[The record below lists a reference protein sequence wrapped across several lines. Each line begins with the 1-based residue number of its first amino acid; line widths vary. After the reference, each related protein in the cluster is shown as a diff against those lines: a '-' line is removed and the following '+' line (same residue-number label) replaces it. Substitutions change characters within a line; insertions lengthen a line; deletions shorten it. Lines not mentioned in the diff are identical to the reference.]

1 MKFID
6 LLQDVFERNMF
17 IASVWPMEIE
27 YANLVRAKGFERRL
41 E

>member
-6 LLQDVFERNMF
+6 LLQDDFERNMF

-27 YANLVRAKGFERRL
+27 YANLVRAEGFDRCL